1 MPLLPT
7 APPLSIHKCFYDRYL
22 LSRFGSTSQQRAPQV
37 EQAQEAEKR
46 GPARGED
53 VRDDALDDEVPR
65 RAFKIV
71 LYPAY
76 FYISLRVIDDPSCI
90 LRFLQMV

>member
-1 MPLLPT
+1 MV
-7 APPLSIHKCFYDRYL
+7 
-22 LSRFGSTSQQRAPQV
+22 GQV

-53 VRDDALDDEVPR
+53 VRDDDLDDEVPR
-65 RAFKIV
+65 KAFKVV

-76 FYISLRVIDDPSCI
+76 FLHFFACCR
-90 LRFLQMV
+90 